1 MSAKDNNTTYSGV
14 NESTLLHAALYYSQ
28 YAKVFPLQAGTKIPL
43 FPGSWPQYA
52 TQDPIQ
58 VTRWWSENPT
68 ANIALAAGDN
78 LTILDLDVK
87 DGKDGIAS
95 IRALYK
101 ELGLDAQSI
110 PTPQSTPSGGKHV
123 VFAHPSNRAHPFH
136 NGTNRGESGG
146 IDVRS
151 GNAYVVAAPSR
162 LDDLPGQTSGA
173 YRWDKT
179 QDPLANLPELPA
191 ALGKTLDD
199 WGKGSVID
207 ISADQPEL
215 LAKTPNIQRHPYNQL
230 PQSMVSFALHGDA
243 SHYRGDGSA
252 ALLALASRLY
262 ILGLD
267 DAEVLTFLANYQGPA
282 NVAFKRREG
291 DFDSA
296 VSWLW
301 KYTCRKA
308 RANRQMQTDDITSTF
323 TTADATPTPSAL
335 AHATAPAPTHTTPAT
350 HDLPDITAITGP
362 QDMEVARQYMEGI
375 LHLPPMEQ
383 SHRLAALKEHMKGL
397 GVMAKAI
404 DAEFKAIGKAAMTN
418 PSIDLGG
425 PAFPEV
431 TENGGVKAM
440 STNFEALMTHYGV
453 GITHNKMSH
462 EYDMYFPGTSE
473 WFSDTQSQDQRT
485 ILRDLMVKHGMDIG
499 RVDEFVSFTGG
510 QRAYHPVEK
519 MLHKTEWDGEDR
531 VGAVLA
537 ALKTPDD
544 VDRIFVEKLVTT
556 WMVSALWAL
565 KEDITDPPRGVLVL
579 AGPQSC
585 GKTSFFRLIAPPETF
600 LEGLHLDVHNKDSVK
615 KSVKYWMVELGELDS
630 TFKKSDIA
638 ALKAHISNTHDE
650 LRLPYA
656 ATESKWPRRTIY
668 CGTVNRVDFL
678 QDYTGNTRYWPVEV
692 DMVDVPALKE
702 LHAQTGFHPQL
713 WAQVREMMDT
723 GHSHLLNRN
732 ELKHLDDHNHNYREV
747 RMEEEVLRRT
757 FDWTAARNIP
767 MTASEVMAACG
778 MGGEARGRN
787 PLTEPLQVMTSMP
800 RPRLMRRRGCDKPCR
815 CWIMPPLAVLTG
827 GE

>member
-162 LDDLPGQTSGA
+162 LDDLPGQTAGD

-199 WGKGSVID
+199 WGKGSIID

-215 LAKTPNIQRHPYNQL
+215 LAETPNIQRHPYNQL

-243 SHYRGDGSA
+243 SHYKGDGSA

-308 RANRQMQTDDITSTF
+308 RTNRQMQTDEVSDVF
-323 TTADATPTPSAL
+323 TREAQHTPTPDALMPPSAL
-335 AHATAPAPTHTTPAT
+335 AVPQPPAPQAALVL
-350 HDLPDITAITGP
+350 DDIKGVD
-362 QDMEVARQYMEGI
+362 DMELARQYMEKA
-375 LHLPPMEQ
+375 HTMAPMEQ
-383 SHRLAALKEHMKGL
+383 SHHMTKLKDHMRDM

-404 DAEFKAIGKAAMTN
+404 DAEFKAVGKAMVENRA
-418 PSIDLGG
+418 IDLGG
-425 PAFPEV
+425 PAFPEM
-431 TENGGVKAM
+431 TENGAVKAM
-440 STNFEALMTHYGV
+440 SVNFDALMTHYGV

-462 EYDMYFPGTSE
+462 EYDMYFPGDRQ
-473 WFSDTQSQDQRT
+473 WFADTQSSDQRT
-485 ILRDLMVKHGMDIG
+485 IIRDTMVKHGMDIG
-499 RVDEFVSFTGG
+499 RVDEFVSFLGG

-519 MLHKTEWDGEDR
+519 MLAKVKWDGKDR
-531 VGAVLA
+531 VGKVMAT
-537 ALKTPDD
+537 LKTPKD
-544 VDRIFVEKLVTT
+544 VDRIFAEKLVTT

-565 KEDITDPPRGVLVL
+565 KEDKTDPPRGVLVL

-585 GKTSFFRLIAPPETF
+585 GKTSFFRIIAPPETF
-600 LEGLHLDVHNKDSVK
+600 LEGLHLDVHNKDSIK

-656 ATESKWPRRTIY
+656 ATESKWPRRTVY

-692 DMVDVPALKE
+692 DSVDVPALKK
-702 LHAQTGFHPQL
+702 LHAAPAFHPQL
-713 WAQVREMMDT
+713 WAQVREMMDN
-723 GHSHLLNRN
+723 GHPHLLTQN
-732 ELKHLDDHNHNYREV
+732 ELKHLDDHNHHYREI
-747 RMEEEVLRRT
+747 RMEEEALRRT
-757 FDWTAARNIP
+757 FDWTAKRNVP
-767 MTASEVMAACG
+767 MTTSEIMTACG
-778 MGGEARGRN
+778 VGGDARGRN
-787 PLTEPLQVMTSMP
+787 PLTEPLQMLTGAS
-800 RPRLMRRRGCDKPCR
+800 RPYPRRRHGQTAPCR
-815 CWIMPPLAVLTG
+815 CWMMPPLAVLT
-827 GE
+827 